1 MIKIEFEEAASK
13 KLSENEENVC
23 IIIVTIKIIDE
34 ENCFIHN
41 AELEDELWS
50 VVSESGYE
58 VKLVISQ

>member
-13 KLSENEENVC
+13 KLPENARENEENVC

-41 AELEDELWS
+41 AESSKTQDM
-50 VVSESGYE
+50 
-58 VKLVISQ
+58 K